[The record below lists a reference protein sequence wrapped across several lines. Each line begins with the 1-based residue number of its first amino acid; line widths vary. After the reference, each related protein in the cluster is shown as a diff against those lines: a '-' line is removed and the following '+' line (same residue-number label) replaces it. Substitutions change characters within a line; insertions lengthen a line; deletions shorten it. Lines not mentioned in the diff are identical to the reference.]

1 MVTNSH
7 GRIPSPPSTVGTPKM
22 SMCPPGLGET
32 LSQKSQNS
40 NQNNNNKITFAKHSD
55 QLLNKIAKLYF
66 LNNFTFTSFVVG
78 DRISVF
84 SLGIPC
90 H

>member
-1 MVTNSH
+1 MVKNSH
-7 GRIPSPPSTVGTPKM
+7 GRFPSPPFVVGTPKM

-32 LSQKSQNS
+32 LSPKSQNS

-55 QLLNKIAKLYF
+55 QPLNKIAKFYF

-84 SLGIPC
+84 SLGILC

>member
-1 MVTNSH
+1 MVISLH
-7 GRIPSPPSTVGTPKM
+7 FPPPRVLRRFWV

-32 LSQKSQNS
+32 LSQKTQNS
-40 NQNNNNKITFAKHSD
+40 NQNNNSNKITFAKHSG
-55 QLLNKIAKLYF
+55 QLLNKIAKFYL

-84 SLGIPC
+84 SLGIPR